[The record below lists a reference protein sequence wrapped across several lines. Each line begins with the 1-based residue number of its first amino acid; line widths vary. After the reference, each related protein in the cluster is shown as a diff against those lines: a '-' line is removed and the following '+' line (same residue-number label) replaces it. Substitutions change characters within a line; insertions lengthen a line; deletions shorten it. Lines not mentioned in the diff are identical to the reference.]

1 MTDAMKIYDEQLYD
15 RERTIERFVRNEVDS
30 EWENDEERDELLD
43 DISSKTI
50 WINQTFAILK
60 DIREMEKL
68 REEMK
73 NQYPQNYEEEV
84 AR

>member
-15 RERTIERFVRNEVDS
+15 RERTIERFVRNEVDG
-30 EWENDEERDELLD
+30 EWDTDEERDELLE

-60 DIREMEKL
+60 DIREMEEL

-84 AR
+84 A

>member
-84 AR
+84 A